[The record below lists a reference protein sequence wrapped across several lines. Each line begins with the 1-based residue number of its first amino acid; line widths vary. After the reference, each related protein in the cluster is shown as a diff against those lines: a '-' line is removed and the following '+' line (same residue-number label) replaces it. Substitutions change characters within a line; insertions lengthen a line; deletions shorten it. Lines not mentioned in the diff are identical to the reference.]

1 MAQLR
6 DIQTSEFIFEGTP
19 EECVL
24 LADKIGRD
32 EVLFDGV
39 GEAFDPDAVLTNY
52 NDRLAAEVAL
62 STSKADGI
70 TAQDRSDAQAR
81 AQQIEQVAADIAAS
95 QPGAEQALADAR
107 ARLED

>member
-6 DIQTSEFIFEGTP
+6 DIRTSEFIFEGTP

-39 GEAFDPDAVLTNY
+39 GEAFDPDAVLTSY
-52 NDRLAAEVAL
+52 NDRLTAEVAL

-70 TAQDRSDAQAR
+70 TDEDRAAAKER
-81 AQQIEQVAADIAAS
+81 AESIEQVAADVAAS
-95 QPGAEQALADAR
+95 QPDAEQALADAR
-107 ARLED
+107 ARLEG